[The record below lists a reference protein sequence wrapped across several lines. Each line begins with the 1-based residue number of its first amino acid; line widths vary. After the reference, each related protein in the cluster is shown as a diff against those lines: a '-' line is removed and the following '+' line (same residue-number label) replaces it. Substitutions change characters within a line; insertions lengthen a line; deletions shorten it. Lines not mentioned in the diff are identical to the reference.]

1 MNIFKKITEKIKN
14 LGVGAAINSLDNFEA
29 PLADLI
35 EEKKK
40 EFNSM
45 SSEQQSKWIIDKIQ
59 QALRVYANIK

>member
-1 MNIFKKITEKIKN
+1 MNIFKKIAEKIKN
-14 LGVGAAINSLDNFEA
+14 FGVGAAINSLDNFEA

-45 SSEQQSKWIIDKIQ
+45 SSKEQATWIIDKIQ
-59 QALRVYANIK
+59 TALKIYANIK

>member
-14 LGVGAAINSLDNFEA
+14 LGVGAAINSLDNLEA